1 MTDQKNEA
9 TSEMLLKYGEMKVL
23 FLYKVQS
30 CTTQHILKYM
40 FEQLPMFM
48 SSSSGPTPS
57 ATIPDVIILKDLY
70 QSPNV
75 KIYLKQVHRH
85 LFS

>member
-1 MTDQKNEA
+1 
-9 TSEMLLKYGEMKVL
+9 
-23 FLYKVQS
+23 
-30 CTTQHILKYM
+30 
-40 FEQLPMFM
+40 M